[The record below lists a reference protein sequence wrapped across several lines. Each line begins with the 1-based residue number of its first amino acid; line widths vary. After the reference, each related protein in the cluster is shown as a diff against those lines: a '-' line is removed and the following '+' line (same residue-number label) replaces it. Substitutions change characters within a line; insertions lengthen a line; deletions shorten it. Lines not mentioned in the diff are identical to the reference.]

1 MIISCPNCTTRFNL
15 NAELLGDTGR
25 NVKCAKCMHRWFAA
39 TPTKGTAAAVPPP
52 GPVAAPAAP
61 PPAVAPPPPAAPP
74 APAAPPPAAK
84 TPRAA
89 APEPEDDA
97 PDPIDEEPQTEAPP
111 PPPIPSE
118 ADIARFQTRPPPP
131 KSTMIGW
138 IALFLVIVALVTST
152 VFFRRDIA
160 AFYPPSNRL
169 FLAIGLPTDTLGYGL
184 KIHDPKMSQRSDGG
198 DRILVIKG
206 EIENETGAVI
216 DVPLLRGAV
225 KNTRGTELFIWSFK
239 TKEPRVLAGEK
250 NTYET
255 EVRNPPPGATQ
266 LSITFTR
273 ESEMQ
278 AEKKRAME
286 ATAKPKK

>member
-1 MIISCPNCTTRFNL
+1 MIISCPNCTSRFNL
-15 NAELLGDTGR
+15 NAELLGETGR
-25 NVKCAKCMHRWFAA
+25 NVKCAKCAHRWFAA
-39 TPTKGTAAAVPPP
+39 PAAENAAPVSAPPR
-52 GPVAAPAAP
+52 PVAAPT
-61 PPAVAPPPPAAPP
+61 APPPPAAPP
-74 APAAPPPAAK
+74 AER
-84 TPRAA
+84 PRAVA
-89 APEPEDDA
+89 TEPEDEVQDRL
-97 PDPIDEEPQTEAPP
+97 DEERESAPS

-118 ADIARFQTRPPPP
+118 EDIARFQARPPPT
-131 KSTMIGW
+131 KSTMIWW
-138 IALFLVIVALVTST
+138 IVLFVVIVALVTGT

-184 KIHDPKMSQRSDGG
+184 KIHDPKTSQRSEGD

-206 EIENETGAVI
+206 EIENQTGDVI

-225 KNTRGTELFIWSFK
+225 KNTRGRELFVWSFK

-250 NTYET
+250 NAYQT
-255 EVRNPPPGATQ
+255 EVRNPPPGASQ

-273 ESEMQ
+273 ESEML
-278 AEKKRAME
+278 AEKKRAMK